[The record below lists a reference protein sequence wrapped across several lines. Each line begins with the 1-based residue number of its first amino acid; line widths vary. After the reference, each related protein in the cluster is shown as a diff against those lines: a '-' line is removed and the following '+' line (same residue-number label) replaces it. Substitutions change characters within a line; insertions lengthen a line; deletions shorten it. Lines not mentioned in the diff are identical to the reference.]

1 MINTIQKIYIN
12 IKEFLAS
19 IFKKKNLMLEEPKT
33 EEETK
38 NTSELT
44 NIEKLRKESENR
56 QKVKEIIDITE
67 DNPELLENL
76 SIKQLRVIYNY
87 YDESL
92 EEINKKIADFR
103 AKLNK

>member
-1 MINTIQKIYIN
+1 
-12 IKEFLAS
+12 
-19 IFKKKNLMLEEPKT
+19 MLEEPKT
-33 EEETK
+33 EEKTK
-38 NTSELT
+38 NASELT

-76 SIKQLRVIYNY
+76 SIKQLRVIDNY

>member
-1 MINTIQKIYIN
+1 
-12 IKEFLAS
+12 
-19 IFKKKNLMLEEPKT
+19 MLEEPKT

-38 NTSELT
+38 KTSELT
-44 NIEKLRKESENR
+44 SIEKLRKESENR

-67 DNPELLENL
+67 NNPELLENL
-76 SIKQLRVIYNY
+76 SIKQLRVIDNY

>member
-1 MINTIQKIYIN
+1 
-12 IKEFLAS
+12 
-19 IFKKKNLMLEEPKT
+19 MLEEPKT
-33 EEETK
+33 EEKTK
-38 NTSELT
+38 NASELT

-56 QKVKEIIDITE
+56 QKAKEIIDITE

-76 SIKQLRVIYNY
+76 SIKQLRVIDNY

>member
-1 MINTIQKIYIN
+1 
-12 IKEFLAS
+12 
-19 IFKKKNLMLEEPKT
+19 MLEEPKA
-33 EEETK
+33 ENK
-38 NTSELT
+38 IKDSSELS

-67 DNPELLENL
+67 NNPELLENL
-76 SIKQLRVIYNY
+76 SIKQLQVIDSY